1 LDRIDLQVEM
11 DAVTIAEIEQCGE
24 AEDSHTVQARVLAAR
39 EKQLA
44 RYAKERYFCNAQLPQ
59 RGVEKYCL
67 LSPEAGTLL
76 RRAAEQFHISM
87 RAYGRIRKV
96 ARTLADL
103 GGRETIEVGDVAQA
117 IQLRN
122 LDGQYWR

>member
-1 LDRIDLQVEM
+1 MWRRQYSCVTSTVSIGGKHAIYTGTTLP
-11 DAVTIAEIEQCGE
+11 AVA
-24 AEDSHTVQARVLAAR
+24 
-39 EKQLA
+39 
-44 RYAKERYFCNAQLPQ
+44 F
-59 RGVEKYCL
+59 
-67 LSPEAGTLL
+67 
-76 RRAAEQFHISM
+76 SM

-103 GGRETIEVGDVAQA
+103 AGHELLELADVAQA

>member
-1 LDRIDLQVEM
+1 MQRAD
-11 DAVTIAEIEQCGE
+11 DAG
-24 AEDSHTVQARVLAAR
+24 RR
-39 EKQLA
+39 
-44 RYAKERYFCNAQLPQ
+44 
-59 RGVEKYCL
+59 EKYCVL
-67 LSPEAGTLL
+67 TPEASALL
-76 RRAAEQFHISM
+76 HRAVEQFHISM

-103 GGRETIEVGDVAQA
+103 SGHELLELGDVAQA

>member
-1 LDRIDLQVEM
+1 MSQE
-11 DAVTIAEIEQCGE
+11 
-24 AEDSHTVQARVLAAR
+24 
-39 EKQLA
+39 
-44 RYAKERYFCNAQLPQ
+44 
-59 RGVEKYCL
+59 GVETYCVMTDD
-67 LSPEAGTLL
+67 ARALL
-76 RRAAEQFHISM
+76 RRAMEQFHISM

-103 GGRETIEVGDVAQA
+103 AGRDVLALPDVAQA